1 METHNE
7 YKTDLVQITHPV
19 NQTQT
24 ESSVEIRHD
33 KNELTV
39 TDKRSDWLLIVQSG
53 EQTDY
58 WTKTKKLQNA
68 TKHRTVINT
77 QCPR

>member
-39 TDKRSDWLLIVQSG
+39 TDKRSD
-53 EQTDY
+53 
-58 WTKTKKLQNA
+58 
-68 TKHRTVINT
+68 
-77 QCPR
+77 